1 MTSYQINFISNCALQ
16 WEFRDASSLQPQA
29 ESCDDQLKDYT
40 GIESDDFGAMAL
52 AAESALTGVFEN
64 EHLYLQGSYSLK

>member
-52 AAESALTGVFEN
+52 AAESA
-64 EHLYLQGSYSLK
+64 